1 MYLRTVRSQNTTLD
15 PKVEQV
21 FVSSNG
27 IPLTSPQ
34 VSTSVYRTC
43 QREGIATK
51 GRMCAT
57 IVRKSLATE
66 MHTCMP
72 DEQEHLAALAQ
83 HMTRTQADYYR
94 VHEIVSETDL
104 RLTRK
109 KRSLPHVQRRKR
121 KNFNNYSKKTLQLGL
136 YEGEL
141 NEKVSTTNLLKVHS
155 FKAIVLKLRR
165 ISAEQRKDIS
175 HPSEKMTSTEKVSSS
190 LSSNRLEGGVFGPVN
205 AFSLQ
210 SDSSRFWRKIT
221 DEQTSYVLS
230 LTKDLVENDSVKREI
245 VWEWVRNDS
254 RSQELGLITGK
265 EDQEELMKCKQTNSY
280 SAQMRKTVTTQR
292 EKNKNKICMLI

>member
-1 MYLRTVRSQNTTLD
+1 MAQQSSGSMMIDDLYKVIEVYMYLGTVRSQITTLD

-57 IVRKSLATE
+57 IARKSLATE

-175 HPSEKMTSTEKVSSS
+175 LPSEKMTSTEKVSSS
-190 LSSNRLEGGVFGPVN
+190 LSSNRLEGDVFGPVNALTKSESDVSGPVN

-245 VWEWVRNDS
+245 VWE
-254 RSQELGLITGK
+254 
-265 EDQEELMKCKQTNSY
+265 
-280 SAQMRKTVTTQR
+280 
-292 EKNKNKICMLI
+292 

>member
-1 MYLRTVRSQNTTLD
+1 MYGAAVVWLYDDLYKLIEMYLRTVRSQNTTLD

-190 LSSNRLEGGVFGPVN
+190 ISSNRLEGSVFGPVN

-245 VWEWVRNDS
+245 VWE
-254 RSQELGLITGK
+254 
-265 EDQEELMKCKQTNSY
+265 
-280 SAQMRKTVTTQR
+280 
-292 EKNKNKICMLI
+292 

>member
-1 MYLRTVRSQNTTLD
+1 MYGAAVVWLYDDMYKLIEMYLRTVRSQITTLD

-57 IVRKSLATE
+57 IARKSLATE

-190 LSSNRLEGGVFGPVN
+190 LSSNRLEGDVFGPVNALTKSESDVSGPVN

-221 DEQTSYVLS
+221 NEQTSYVLS

-245 VWEWVRNDS
+245 VWE
-254 RSQELGLITGK
+254 
-265 EDQEELMKCKQTNSY
+265 
-280 SAQMRKTVTTQR
+280 
-292 EKNKNKICMLI
+292 

>member
-21 FVSSNG
+21 FVSNKG

-57 IVRKSLATE
+57 IVRKSLSTE
-66 MHTCMP
+66 MHACMP
-72 DEQEHLAALAQ
+72 DEQEHLATLAQ

-94 VHEIVSETDL
+94 VHEKYL
-104 RLTRK
+104 RLIWVAEQKRSNFLWKQQRPTRK

-136 YEGEL
+136 
-141 NEKVSTTNLLKVHS
+141 
-155 FKAIVLKLRR
+155 
-165 ISAEQRKDIS
+165 
-175 HPSEKMTSTEKVSSS
+175 
-190 LSSNRLEGGVFGPVN
+190 
-205 AFSLQ
+205 
-210 SDSSRFWRKIT
+210 
-221 DEQTSYVLS
+221 
-230 LTKDLVENDSVKREI
+230 
-245 VWEWVRNDS
+245 
-254 RSQELGLITGK
+254 
-265 EDQEELMKCKQTNSY
+265 
-280 SAQMRKTVTTQR
+280 
-292 EKNKNKICMLI
+292 